1 MYGKI
6 RRIHFVGIGGIGM
19 SGIAEVLLNLGY
31 QVSGSDLKESES
43 TRRLQSLGGEICF
56 GHAAE
61 NIGEA
66 DVVVTSTAV
75 RSDNVEVLEAQR
87 RLVPVIP
94 RAEMLAELMRMKYG
108 VAVAGTHG
116 KTTTTS
122 MVATVLTRGGLDPT
136 AVIGGRLDAF
146 GSNAK
151 LGQGK
156 FLVAEADES
165 DGSFLHLSPTIAV
178 VTNIDAD
185 HLDFYSG
192 LDEIKTIFVD
202 FINKVPFYGLAVL
215 CLDDPNVQE
224 IIPRVNKRF
233 VTYGMATQADIYAT
247 DVEHKADAT
256 RFTVNDRN
264 GRLGELSLQMP
275 GRHNVLNALATV
287 AVAME
292 LGMSFKK
299 IAEGFNGFGGVQRR
313 FQILPDT
320 GKIMV
325 VDDYGHHPAEVRAT
339 LSAARKGWPQ
349 RRVVAVFQ
357 PHRYSRTQALFEDFT
372 TAFYDADKLL
382 VMDIYA
388 AGEEPIPGTS
398 AEALVEGIGGHGH
411 RDVSYC
417 ADQEAVLAELE
428 KSMKPG
434 DLVITLG
441 AGSVW
446 QVARELAQRCGGC
459 KIGCGSS
466 LTTSASRVATCV
478 AVNRSVTGPVG
489 GSAARQTFS
498 TGRRTGISWY
508 WPWRRRPNWG
518 SPGASSAAA
527 ATCWYAT
534 AGSAAW

>member
-6 RRIHFVGIGGIGM
+6 RNIHFVGIGGIGM

-31 QVSGSDLKESES
+31 QVSGSDLRESES
-43 TRRLQSLGGEICF
+43 TRRLQSLGGQISF

-75 RSDNVEVLEAQR
+75 HDDNVEVLEAQR
-87 RLVPVIP
+87 RLIPVIP

-151 LGQGK
+151 LGRGK

-165 DGSFLHLSPTIAV
+165 DGSFMHLSPTIAV

-215 CLDDPNVQE
+215 CLDDANIQE

-233 VTYGMATQADIYAT
+233 VTYGLATQADIYAT

-256 RFTVNDRN
+256 RFKVHDRN
-264 GRLGELSLQMP
+264 GLLGELSLRMP

-292 LGMSFKK
+292 LGLSFKK

-313 FQILPDT
+313 FQILPSGGD
-320 GKIMV
+320 IMV
-325 VDDYGHHPAEVRAT
+325 VDDYGHHPAEIRAT
-339 LSAARKGWPQ
+339 LAAARSGWPD
-349 RRVVAVFQ
+349 RRVIAVFQ
-357 PHRYSRTQALFEDFT
+357 PHRYSRTRALFEDFT
-372 TAFYDADKLL
+372 TAFYDADKLF

-388 AGEEPIPGTS
+388 AGEEPLTDVS
-398 AEALVEGIGGHGH
+398 AEALVAGISGHGH
-411 RDVSYC
+411 RDVTWC
-417 ADQEAVLAELE
+417 GDQEAVLTHLEDELE
-428 KSMKPG
+428 AG

-441 AGSVW
+441 AGSIW
-446 QVARELAQRCGGC
+446 QTARELARR
-459 KIGCGSS
+459 
-466 LTTSASRVATCV
+466 L
-478 AVNRSVTGPVG
+478 
-489 GSAARQTFS
+489 AR
-498 TGRRTGISWY
+498 
-508 WPWRRRPNWG
+508 
-518 SPGASSAAA
+518 
-527 ATCWYAT
+527 
-534 AGSAAW
+534 